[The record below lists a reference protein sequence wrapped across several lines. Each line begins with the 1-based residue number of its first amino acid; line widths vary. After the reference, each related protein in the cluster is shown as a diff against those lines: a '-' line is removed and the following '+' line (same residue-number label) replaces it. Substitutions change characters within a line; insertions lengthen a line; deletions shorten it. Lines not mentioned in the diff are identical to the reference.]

1 MATNNIENH
10 KHLKVL
16 VFLYTKDLC
25 HSPPTS
31 FPDRKKRKHISMTHA
46 FLYSYFKNLY
56 FLCLLSVNNKIS
68 SEFQSLLEAVL
79 LMEGNQNCI
88 DSCIRNTLCTLH
100 FSSFFDHKF
109 TTFTT
114 TLTSVYLKYSII
126 VIRIESFLH
135 HYDINLNS
143 HLYQDFFNSS
153 I

>member
-1 MATNNIENH
+1 MFSIILFLYQDNFLAS
-10 KHLKVL
+10 
-16 VFLYTKDLC
+16 LYTKDLC
-25 HSPPTS
+25 LSISPPFQT
-31 FPDRKKRKHISMTHA
+31 KKDASHISMTHA

-56 FLCLLSVNNKIS
+56 FLCLLLSVNNKIS
-68 SEFQSLLEAVL
+68 SEFQSLLEALL

-114 TLTSVYLKYSII
+114 NLTSVYLKYSII